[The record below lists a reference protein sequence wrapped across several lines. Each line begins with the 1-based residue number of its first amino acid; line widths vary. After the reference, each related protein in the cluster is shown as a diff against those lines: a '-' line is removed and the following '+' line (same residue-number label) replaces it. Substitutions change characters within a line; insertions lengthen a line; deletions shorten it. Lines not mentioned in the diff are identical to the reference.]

1 MSEIKYRV
9 WSKKQKTY
17 DYEHPFN
24 KPGDFYIT
32 QNGVLFSDYG
42 NAITPEVKQDNF
54 IIEQSTDIKDK
65 NGNMIYVG
73 DIVKMKYPYDKR
85 CIGRFVVIKDPNSP
99 RIGLMDNTKTD
110 EIFNLYGYMSNH
122 YEVIGDVNHNPE
134 LLNKDQRNEEE

>member
-17 DYEHPFN
+17 VYKHPFN

-42 NAITPEVKQDNF
+42 NVITPEVKQEDF

-65 NGNMIYVG
+65 NGKMIYVG
-73 DIVKMKYPYDKR
+73 DIVKMKFPYDKR
-85 CIGRFVVIKDPNSP
+85 FIGRFVVMKDPNSP

>member
-17 DYEHPFN
+17 VYKHPFN

-42 NAITPEVKQDNF
+42 NVITPEVKQEDF

-65 NGNMIYVG
+65 NGKMIYVG

-85 CIGRFVVIKDPNSP
+85 YIGKFVVVKDPNSP
-99 RIGLMDNTKTD
+99 RIGLLDETKAD
-110 EIFNLYGYMSNH
+110 EIFNLYNYMSNH
-122 YEVIGDVNHNPE
+122 YEVIGNIHENTE
-134 LLNKDQRNEEE
+134 LLNKDQPNEKE

>member
-42 NAITPEVKQDNF
+42 NAITPEVKQEDF
-54 IIEQSTDIKDK
+54 
-65 NGNMIYVG
+65 Y
-73 DIVKMKYPYDKR
+73 Y
-85 CIGRFVVIKDPNSP
+85 
-99 RIGLMDNTKTD
+99 
-110 EIFNLYGYMSNH
+110 
-122 YEVIGDVNHNPE
+122 
-134 LLNKDQRNEEE
+134 

>member
-42 NAITPEVKQDNF
+42 NVITPEVKQDDF
-54 IIEQSTDIKDK
+54 IIEQATGVKDK
-65 NGNMIYVG
+65 NGKMIFDG
-73 DIVKMKYPYDKR
+73 DIVEHNVYHMGIKAYRSKSEVFISDLGARIREDKNDEECSLLR
-85 CIGRFVVIKDPNSP
+85 HCTNIEFVGNIH
-99 RIGLMDNTKTD
+99 
-110 EIFNLYGYMSNH
+110 E
-122 YEVIGDVNHNPE
+122 NPE
-134 LLNKDQRNEEE
+134 LLKKEK